1 MPKVDIRNHD
11 ISYSYNGV
19 SSDTSNS
26 TIVLIHGAGGQEI
39 DWPRAWRNANAQAKS
54 MGLTPSN
61 HGVIKLFNAGLDD
74 YSIYAVDLPG
84 HGKSDGKSKS
94 SIDEYSNDIID
105 FLNAMDLENVC
116 LVGHSM
122 GAAIALNASLSQ
134 HRRICSVVA
143 IGGASRMIVNDAI
156 LEGLQNTFEAT
167 VDNIVKYSWHK
178 KTGAIAGSQQM
189 AAYFREKAK
198 QRILDAGSKTVHK
211 DFLACS
217 RFDLNDRLEEI
228 LIPVLVIA
236 SDCDRMVPLNVSRE
250 MAGRLPN
257 ARFVSLE
264 GCGHFQHIEQTSK
277 VAAELSDFLGSITL
291 AHNGSSSTSV

>member
-1 MPKVDIRNHD
+1 MPKVDIKNHGM
-11 ISYSYNGV
+11 SYSFNGV
-19 SSDTSNS
+19 SKGISSS

-39 DWPRAWRNANAQAKS
+39 DWPRAWRRANDQAKS

-94 SIDEYSNDIID
+94 SINEYSSDVID
-105 FLNAMDLENVC
+105 FLDAMELENVC

-134 HRRICSVVA
+134 NSRISSVVA
-143 IGGASRMIVNDAI
+143 IGGASKMIVNDAI
-156 LEGLQNTFEAT
+156 LDGLQNTFEAT

-178 KTGAIAGSQQM
+178 KTGAIADSQQM
-189 AAYFREKAK
+189 ASYFREKAK
-198 QRILDAGSKTVHK
+198 QRILDAGSRTVYG

-217 RFDLNDRLEEI
+217 KFDLGERLKEI
-228 LIPVLVIA
+228 LVPVLVIA
-236 SDCDRMVPLNVSRE
+236 SDCDRMVPIDVSQE
-250 MAGRLPN
+250 MAGKLPN
-257 ARFVSLE
+257 AKFVVLK

-277 VAAELSDFLGSITL
+277 VAGELSNFLGKIDL
-291 AHNGSSSTSV
+291 R

>member
-1 MPKVDIRNHD
+1 MPKVDIKNHG
-11 ISYSYNGV
+11 ISYSFNGV
-19 SSDTSNS
+19 SKGISSS
-26 TIVLIHGAGGQEI
+26 AIVLIHGAGGQEI
-39 DWPRAWRNANAQAKS
+39 DWPRAWRRSNDQAKS

-94 SIDEYSNDIID
+94 SINEYSSDVID
-105 FLNAMDLENVC
+105 FLDAMELENVC

-134 HRRICSVVA
+134 NSRISSVVA
-143 IGGASRMIVNDAI
+143 IGGASKMIVNDAI
-156 LEGLQNTFEAT
+156 LDGLQNTFEET

-178 KTGAIAGSQQM
+178 KTGAIADSQQM
-189 AAYFREKAK
+189 ATYFREKAK
-198 QRILDAGSKTVHK
+198 QRILDAGSRTVYG

-217 RFDLNDRLEEI
+217 KFDLGERLKEI
-228 LIPVLVIA
+228 LVPVLVIA
-236 SDCDRMVPLNVSRE
+236 SDCDRMVPIDVSQE
-250 MAGRLPN
+250 MAGKLPN
-257 ARFVSLE
+257 AKFVVLK

-277 VAAELSDFLGSITL
+277 VAGELSNFLGKIDL
-291 AHNGSSSTSV
+291 R